1 MLTGISRGKYR
12 NIQSNGDFIVVLSA
26 FACFAVYKI
35 LLGIVDGINNNN
47 NSNLK
52 RNSSHKFNKMSQYVG
67 SFWQWLARLARNN
80 L

>member
-1 MLTGISRGKYR
+1 MIH
-12 NIQSNGDFIVVLSA
+12 NNNNSNNNNN
-26 FACFAVYKI
+26 
-35 LLGIVDGINNNN
+35 NNNN